1 VITTVT
7 TELLDAPTKS
17 ASSELRSGSELCSS
31 ALLCVNVF
39 ACPTCGSRAWRS
51 NWGAILWAKCDAC
64 ETIWK
69 HTRRADEAEAI
80 ITRQDIGMNESLS
93 CSML

>member
-1 VITTVT
+1 MTLEQHNGSRMTGDPAVV
-7 TELLDAPTKS
+7 
-17 ASSELRSGSELCSS
+17 SSV
-31 ALLCVNVF
+31 LLCVNVF

-51 NWGAILWAKCDAC
+51 DWGAILWAKCDAC

-69 HTRRADEAEAI
+69 HTRRADEATAI
-80 ITRQDIGMNESLS
+80 ITRQDIGMNDSLS

>member
-1 VITTVT
+1 MTGDPAVV
-7 TELLDAPTKS
+7 
-17 ASSELRSGSELCSS
+17 SSV
-31 ALLCVNVF
+31 LLCVNVF

-51 NWGAILWAKCDAC
+51 DWGAILWAKCDAC

-69 HTRRADEAEAI
+69 HTRRADEATAI
-80 ITRQDIGMNESLS
+80 ITRQDIGMNDSLS